1 MCEGVTGRSVL
12 DLSGELSRTA
22 MFRKVCLEEPCGANG
37 VFLTTSAR
45 VMPASRGDGRIMGKD
60 WAGPISTRIPEAFWA
75 KRAGGGRATP
85 VDYDAH
91 S

>member
-1 MCEGVTGRSVL
+1 LSIEGFFFGGATYVDGRYIPI
-12 DLSGELSRTA
+12 SGRGIPITHQRYRGSD
-22 MFRKVCLEEPCGANG
+22 VIYN
-37 VFLTTSAR
+37 VVS
-45 VMPASRGDGRIMGKD
+45 GDGRIMGND